1 MIFKNSILILITFRI
16 IYKYIFFII
25 NDDII
30 KQITI
35 LSVLTCSYYI

>member
-35 LSVLTCSYYI
+35 LSVLTCSYYM